1 MDNML
6 NHFPYF
12 LMNEN
17 FGIYYQNGW
26 INIFNNL
33 STINIFIVT
42 SQLPGQYINH
52 KIEKTCN
59 LFFWDRI
66 HARFTEIS
74 TKISIEFP
82 L

>member
-1 MDNML
+1 ML

-42 SQLPGQYINH
+42 SQLLGQYINH
-52 KIEKTCN
+52 KIEKT
-59 LFFWDRI
+59 W
-66 HARFTEIS
+66 
-74 TKISIEFP
+74 
-82 L
+82 